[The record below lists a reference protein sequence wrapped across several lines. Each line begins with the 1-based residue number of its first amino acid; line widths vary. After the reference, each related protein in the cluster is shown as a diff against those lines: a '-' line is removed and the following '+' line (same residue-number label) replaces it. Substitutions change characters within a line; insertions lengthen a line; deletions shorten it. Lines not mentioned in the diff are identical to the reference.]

1 VQAQADADPTRFRD
15 HKRSYIM
22 STTLVGL
29 FSDPTQAEQAQQRL
43 QAAGFDRQALQLNST
58 DPLAGEPGAIRR
70 FFTELF
76 GSTSNAD
83 VMERANAAL
92 TVDVADDQRV
102 GEVRMLL
109 EACGALEV
117 DTPARAEPADA
128 RHLSEGDG
136 LIHSSPAPKT
146 YDGPERRV
154 RSDLRYLGAERR
166 RGA

>member
-1 VQAQADADPTRFRD
+1 
-15 HKRSYIM
+15 M

-29 FSDPTQAEQAQQRL
+29 FSAPTQAEQAQQRL
-43 QAAGFDRQALQLNST
+43 QAAGFDRQAMQLNST
-58 DPLAGEPGAIRR
+58 DPLAAEPGAIRR
-70 FFTELF
+70 FFSELF

-92 TVDVADDQRV
+92 TVDVADDHRV

-117 DTPARAEPADA
+117 DTSPQSDHAHT

-136 LIHSSPAPKT
+136 LIHSCPAPRA

-154 RSDLRYLGAERR
+154 CSDLRYLGAERR
-166 RGA
+166 SVA